1 VKTAAESIPSV
12 TTTSLIDTDRPPV
25 DCAEALGTIAL
36 SKLTAV
42 QDARSVETAALRA
55 RCGKRLIENM
65 KVVSFLSFFRGCSV
79 RAAASAHF
87 PPDALKKH

>member
-1 VKTAAESIPSV
+1 
-12 TTTSLIDTDRPPV
+12 V

-55 RCGKRLIENM
+55 
-65 KVVSFLSFFRGCSV
+65 VW
-79 RAAASAHF
+79 
-87 PPDALKKH
+87 